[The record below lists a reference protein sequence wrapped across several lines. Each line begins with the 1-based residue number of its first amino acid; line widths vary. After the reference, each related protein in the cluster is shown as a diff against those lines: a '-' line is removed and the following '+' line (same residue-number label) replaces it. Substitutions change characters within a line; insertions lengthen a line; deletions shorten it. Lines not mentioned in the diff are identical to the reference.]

1 MSELIQIISQ
11 FYVLFDESRYSQ
23 VHMNFKS
30 SYSPLWEVF
39 SPPNSNNSNLADN
52 LNRSDF
58 SQSVVLYPDGSQ
70 KYPRL
75 FTAALFWGM
84 FDVSPQKY
92 HSLPW
97 SARQEV
103 PPTDQWGTR
112 WDHRR
117 TSLANLT
124 VSHRFP
130 VTFSSSSFHG
140 FMLTVCFSVVFINIA
155 LNQLRNNWAI
165 TLAVIINNNLD
176 TLKAFKPLK
185 RC

>member
-1 MSELIQIISQ
+1 MSELKQILSQ

-30 SYSPLWEVF
+30 SYSPLWEGF
-39 SPPNSNNSNLADN
+39 SPPNSN
-52 LNRSDF
+52 NRSDF

-92 HSLPW
+92 HRLPW
-97 SARQEV
+97 SERQEV

-140 FMLTVCFSVVFINIA
+140 FIW
-155 LNQLRNNWAI
+155 QY
-165 TLAVIINNNLD
+165 
-176 TLKAFKPLK
+176 AFLLSSYI
-185 RC
+185 